1 MGWVADCRARLPCLN
16 GLKQAIAIW
25 QHMAVQK
32 KELLAPDILA
42 LKVFLAMKKI
52 SKVPPLLFA

>member
-1 MGWVADCRARLPCLN
+1 
-16 GLKQAIAIW
+16 
-25 QHMAVQK
+25 MAVQK

-52 SKVPPLLFA
+52 SKVPPFFLLEPTPGPPAGAPCRAAQPPTGVFR

>member
-1 MGWVADCRARLPCLN
+1 
-16 GLKQAIAIW
+16 
-25 QHMAVQK
+25 MAVQK

-52 SKVPPLLFA
+52 SKVPPPFFLLEPTPGPPAGAPCRAAQPPTGVFR